1 MTLDEAYKVI
11 SDKNISLLVNPSE
24 RDIARNLPISIEAQ
38 SWLRAFD
45 NTLEKDIPHK
55 IKVWW
60 FSHKPW
66 WVNILRIKIKRLIQ
80 R

>member
-1 MTLDEAYKVI
+1 MTLYEAYKTI
-11 SDKNISLLVNPSE
+11 SEHNLSLLVNPSE
-24 RDIARNLPISIEAQ
+24 RDIARNVPIAIEAQ
-38 SWLRAFD
+38 SWLRALD
-45 NTLEKDIPHK
+45 NALEKDIRHK

-66 WVNILRIKIKRLIQ
+66 CVNILRIKIKRLIQ